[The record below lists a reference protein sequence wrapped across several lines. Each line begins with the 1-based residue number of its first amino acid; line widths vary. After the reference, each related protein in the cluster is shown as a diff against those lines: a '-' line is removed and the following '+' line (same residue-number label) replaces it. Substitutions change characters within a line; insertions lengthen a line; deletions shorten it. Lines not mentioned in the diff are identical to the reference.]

1 MRRWLSNDPYGRA
14 SILFDA
20 KTDCYLMSDIFR
32 EVDEEVRRSKAEAFW
47 GRYGGLII
55 GGCALL
61 VIGVAGYRFYDYQKQ
76 KAAAEAGAKF
86 ETALQ
91 LIQTGKTSEGE
102 TALNA
107 LAGEQS
113 GIYQTLAKFR
123 AATELGKRDA
133 PAAIK
138 AFDALA
144 ADAALDGQI
153 RDIARFRAA
162 SIAADILPLADLEAR
177 MAPLLNPTSGWR
189 HPAQEI
195 LAASAIKSNAM
206 DKARQYLD
214 SIIID
219 RTAPQAV
226 KSRAEL
232 LIGLTRGTK

>member
-1 MRRWLSNDPYGRA
+1 
-14 SILFDA
+14 
-20 KTDCYLMSDIFR
+20 MSDIFR

-47 GRYGGLII
+47 GRYGFLVI
-55 GGCALL
+55 GACALL
-61 VIGVAGYRFYDYQKQ
+61 VMGVAGYRFYDFQKQ

-91 LIQTGKTSEGE
+91 LIQTGKLSEGE
-102 TALNA
+102 TALNEIA
-107 LAGEQS
+107 AGNS

-123 AATELGKRDA
+123 SATELAKRDA

-144 ADAALDGQI
+144 ADANLDAQI

-162 SIAADILPLADLEAR
+162 SVAADTLPFAELETR
-177 MAPLLNPTSGWR
+177 MAPLLTASNSWR
-189 HPAQEI
+189 HSAQEI
-195 LAASAIKSNAM
+195 LAASAIKANAM

-219 RTAPQAV
+219 RNAPQAV